1 MADKEELLSGINFI
15 SQETL
20 DGISETDDSKLYLME
35 KTVLDNGSVVDFTV
49 QSPLEL
55 TTTSNPN
62 IVNASYTDEKII
74 GTWSGN
80 NNFTISGTSVT
91 GNGVPGV
98 ANRYKQVWT
107 GMPSYV
113 DIPFNYKTDL
123 FYGHRSNTSGAVM
136 LGYMTAENEFKPL
149 FALASRSGGY
159 GTLFVHLTSINRNA
173 TGTNSATAEA
183 IGSSVITTEFGGTY
197 GYFGFYTDG
206 SAVYTRNAYTNT
218 TYFLLSDDAVTD
230 LNKVTTLRVAPTR
243 NTNYQEGGV
252 FRWPYDQL
260 INETEWQTP
269 EGLGLQRVYPPD
281 FTEQVVLKN
290 NLTSYTSLTNLPTIN
305 GIPIAGE
312 VSFDNLGLQKDITP
326 NAPLTKS
333 EILHDTYVGMT
344 ISNNKG
350 SSSYNTYANSTTRI
364 PGVEKVNDTL
374 VRPYA
379 SCVILPYSSGQT
391 VLTGNLPNCSI
402 IYGKLNTDGTFLPVV
417 CNATNVVS
425 IGTASTSP
433 VYVNITTNGGTAV
446 GQSVNAS
453 QLVIISNNSAT
464 VAYYNSSS
472 EHYLAAILNYTW
484 SDSSRNYNDINAVLI
499 APSYNTFT
507 NWDMSSVGVYSPAGL
522 LYTDF
527 DIDMAL
533 NSTKVAGIDTENS
546 VQYLDLKID
555 NQTIQVNSNGEL
567 CANLDEIGGD
577 ITDINSA
584 LGGFAFKSM
593 TQAEYEA
600 LATKDAATL
609 YVTTGTTP
617 GLYFGSAVIV
627 QGAT

>member
-35 KTVLDNGSVVDFTV
+35 KNILENGSVVDFTV

-74 GTWSGN
+74 GTWSGAS
-80 NNFTISGTSVT
+80 NFTISGTSVSCNSVSGT
-91 GNGVPGV
+91 VNK
-98 ANRYKQVWT
+98 YKQVWT

-113 DIPFNYKTDL
+113 DIPFNYKTDV
-123 FYGHRSNTSGAVM
+123 FYGNRYNSNGPVM

-149 FALASRSGGY
+149 FALASQSGGY
-159 GTLFVHLTSINRNA
+159 GTLFVHLTSINRGS

-183 IGSSVITTEFGGTY
+183 IGSAMITTEFGGTF

-206 SAVYTRNAYTNT
+206 SAVYSRNAYSNT
-218 TYFLLSDDAVTD
+218 TYFLLSDDAVAD
-230 LNKVTTLRVAPTR
+230 LNKVTTLRIAPTS
-243 NTNYQEGGV
+243 NASYQEGGV

-260 INETEWQTP
+260 INETEWQNP

-305 GIPIAGE
+305 GVPISGD

-333 EILHDTYVGMT
+333 EILHDTYIGMT

-350 SSSYNTYANSTTRI
+350 SSSFNTYANNSGRL
-364 PGVEKVNDTL
+364 PGVEKVDDNL

-391 VLTGNLPNCSI
+391 VLTGNFPNCSI
-402 IYGKLNTDGTFLPVV
+402 TYGKLNIDGTFLPVV
-417 CNATNVVS
+417 CNATNIIG
-425 IGTASTSP
+425 IGTSETSP
-433 VYVNITTNGGTAV
+433 VYVSINTSGGTRL
-446 GQSVNAS
+446 GQTVDAS
-453 QLVIISNNSAT
+453 QLVINSNNSAT
-464 VAYYNSSS
+464 VKYHKTNDDTYNTTTLS
-472 EHYLAAILNYTW
+472 YTW
-484 SDSSRNYNDINAVLI
+484 SDGSRNYNDINAVLI
-499 APSYNTFT
+499 TPSYTSFT
-507 NWDMSSVGVYSPAGL
+507 NWDMNSVGVYSLPGL

-527 DIDMAL
+527 DIEMAL
-533 NSTKVAGIDTENS
+533 NSTKVASVDTENS

-555 NQTIQVNSNGEL
+555 NQTIQLNGNGEL
-567 CANLDEIGGD
+567 SANLDEIGSD
-577 ITDINSA
+577 IVDINSA

-617 GLYFGSAVIV
+617 GLYFGSVVIV
-627 QGAT
+627 QGAA